1 MVFQNINDLEV
12 TGIVTAKTYKVL
24 TSDKAKN
31 DFNLLEQGS
40 FDGDSELKVTALQ
53 ERLVELKYYYDEVT
67 GFYGELT
74 ESAVKQ
80 FQKNNDLQVTGVAD
94 PETQLRIFSDKA
106 KENPYAGSVCYG
118 EIGALIEKL
127 QKRLIDLRYLSGLV
141 TGKFDDATLE
151 AVHDYQKTAGLAED
165 DKLTAEQLEV
175 FYSDKAVKSADYET
189 MKYGFSGEDVAQL
202 QSRLAS
208 LRYYDD
214 KTSGVYGKSL
224 VAAVESFQKDFDL
237 EVTGVA
243 DAKTVEAIKTE
254 AQRESTHVGEQ
265 LILKTAT
272 ISDNA
277 LAGVADVKNVEIKM
291 SKPDENDFSKTLI
304 ALGAVLAVVLLFTV
318 VFVFELRKKSA
329 KQKANK
335 K

>member
-1 MVFQNINDLEV
+1 M
-12 TGIVTAKTYKVL
+12 
-24 TSDKAKN
+24 
-31 DFNLLEQGS
+31 
-40 FDGDSELKVTALQ
+40 
-53 ERLVELKYYYDEVT
+53 
-67 GFYGELT
+67 
-74 ESAVKQ
+74 
-80 FQKNNDLQVTGVAD
+80 
-94 PETQLRIFSDKA
+94 
-106 KENPYAGSVCYG
+106 
-118 EIGALIEKL
+118 
-127 QKRLIDLRYLSGLV
+127 